1 MDLVGRRTE
10 REVVERVLTG
20 ARAGRSA
27 ALVVYGEAGIG
38 KTVLLGHAHERAARS
53 GFRVETATGVASESQ
68 FALGA
73 LHQLCRPLWDDLDA
87 LPEPQQVA
95 LRVGFGQQA
104 GPAPDRFLIGLAVL
118 NLLSEVAERQ
128 PLLCIVDDA
137 QWLDEASAQVL
148 AFVARRVH
156 GEQLALLFSLR
167 DPTDDGDLRAFA
179 GLPELR
185 LHGLAES
192 DAQAL
197 LAAAVPTLL
206 DDGVGDR
213 IIAEARGNPLALL
226 ELPRSA
232 PPAGLA
238 SGFGLPEEVS
248 VPRRVEERFRQ
259 RSRGLPDETQL
270 LLLLA
275 AAESSGDAAALW
287 RAAATL
293 GIDPGAAASAE
304 QAGLL
309 EINTSVRFRH
319 PLVRSAV
326 YQASTEADRR
336 RVHGALAA
344 AIDAVV
350 DPDQRAW
357 HRGRAVL
364 GTDEEAAAELERGA
378 ERARA
383 RSGLAAAAAFLQQAS
398 ELTPDPARR
407 ASRAL
412 AAAQAKHAAGAPA
425 SALELLEVAES
436 GPLDA
441 AQRARLQ
448 LLRARAVFQ
457 LRRGSEVLGMLLGA
471 AEALAPLDP
480 VLSRQTYL
488 DALQAAITTGGD
500 GVQTAARAALGA
512 PAPPDPPTPTDLLLD
527 GLATVY
533 TQGYEAGV
541 PALRRALE
549 ACRDDEGDG
558 YSDRWL
564 WLANRV
570 AAILFEDDVVA
581 TLAERHARLAR
592 GTGALA
598 DLPAALFM
606 QSVTLTL
613 TGELDRA
620 AELAAE
626 GTAIAHAIGA
636 VPLLQAE
643 LFVAGWRGDEAGA
656 AFIDATLA
664 RAELGHLDDYV
675 VSLAH
680 YALAVHHNARGD
692 YGPALTAATRAAQG
706 TELTSSNM
714 ALPEIVEAASRAG
727 DPARAQAAV
736 EELEMRART
745 TRGTW
750 GLGLAARSRALI
762 TAGAGAEEHY
772 LEALGLLERHRL
784 MSYCARTHLVY
795 GEWLRREGRRHDARE
810 QLRTAHR
817 LLSGMG
823 AHAFAERA
831 AKELRATGEHPRKRT
846 AHATD
851 ALTTHELQIARLV
864 STGATTREVAQQ
876 LFLSPR
882 TIEAH
887 LRNIFPKLGITSR
900 RQLKDLQL
908 STAPGQGGSRMLARR

>member
-1 MDLVGRRTE
+1 MDLVGRSAE
-10 REVVERVLTG
+10 RAAVERLLTD
-20 ARAGRSA
+20 ARAGRSG
-27 ALVVYGEAGIG
+27 ALAVYGEAGIG
-38 KTVLLGHAHERAARS
+38 KSVLLEDAHERAALS
-53 GFRVETATGVASESQ
+53 GFRVETVTGVASESQ

-73 LHQLCRPLWDDLDA
+73 LHQLCRPLLSHLET
-87 LPEPQQVA
+87 LPEPQQAA

-104 GPAPDRFLIGLAVL
+104 GEAPDRFVVALAVL
-118 NLLSEVAERQ
+118 NLLSELAEEQ

-148 AFVARRVH
+148 AFVARRV
-156 GEQLALLFSLR
+156 GAERLALLFALR
-167 DPTDDGDLRAFA
+167 DPSDDGDVRSFT

-185 LHGLAES
+185 LHGLGES
-192 DAQAL
+192 DARAL
-197 LAAAVPTLL
+197 LTAAVPTLL

-213 IIAEARGNPLALL
+213 IVAEARGNPLALL
-226 ELPRSA
+226 ELPRSV

-238 SGFGLPEEVS
+238 SGFGLPEDVS

-259 RSRGLPDETQL
+259 RSRGLSAETQL

-275 AAESSGDAAALW
+275 AAESSGDAAVLW
-287 RAAATL
+287 RAAAAL
-293 GIDPGAAASAE
+293 GLDPGAAAPAE
-304 QAGLL
+304 EAGLL
-309 EINTSVRFRH
+309 EVDASVRFRH

-326 YQASTEADRR
+326 YQAATDTDRR

-344 AIDAVV
+344 AVDPVS

-364 GTDEEAAAELERGA
+364 GTDEDAAAELERGA
-378 ERARA
+378 DRARA
-383 RSGLAAAAAFLQQAS
+383 RSGLAAAAAFLRQAS

-407 ASRAL
+407 AGRAL
-412 AAAQAKHAAGAPA
+412 AAAQAEHAAGAPG
-425 SALELLEVAES
+425 SALELLEVAEA
-436 GPLDA
+436 GPLDD

-448 LLRARAVFQ
+448 LLRAQAVFQ

-488 DALQAAITTGGD
+488 HALQAAVTTGGD

-512 PAPPDPPTPTDLLLD
+512 PAPPGPPSPADLFLE
-527 GLATVY
+527 GLATTY

-541 PALRRALE
+541 PALRRALA
-549 ACRDDEGDG
+549 ACREDERDR
-558 YSDRWL
+558 YSDEWL

-592 GTGALA
+592 GAGALA
-598 DLPAALFM
+598 DLPAALLM

-613 TGELDRA
+613 TGELARA

-636 VPLLQAE
+636 VPLPQAE
-643 LFVAGWRGDEAGA
+643 LFVSGWRGDDAGA
-656 AFIDATLA
+656 AVIDGVLE
-664 RAELGHLDDYV
+664 RAAVEHVDDYA
-675 VSLAH
+675 VSIAH
-680 YALAVHHNARGD
+680 YARAVLENARSA
-692 YGPALTAATRAAQG
+692 YGPALTAATRAAHG
-706 TELTSSNM
+706 HELTCSNM

-727 DPARAQAAV
+727 DAARAQAAT
-736 EELEMRART
+736 EELEMRARAT
-745 TRGTW
+745 DGPW

-762 TAGAGAEEHY
+762 TAGPEAEKHY
-772 LEALGLLERHRL
+772 LAALDLLERHH
-784 MSYCARTHLVY
+784 MVSYCARTYLVY
-795 GEWLRREGRRHDARE
+795 GEWLRRAGRRHDARE

-823 AHAFAERA
+823 ADAFAERA
-831 AKELRATGEHPRKRT
+831 AKELRATGEHPRQRT
-846 AHATD
+846 ARAAD

-887 LRNIFPKLGITSR
+887 LRTIFRKLGISSR
-900 RQLKDLQL
+900 RQLKDAQL
-908 STAPGQGGSRMLARR
+908 SAAPGR

>member
-1 MDLVGRRTE
+1 VDLIGRRTE
-10 REVVERVLTG
+10 REAVERLLTD
-20 ARAGRSA
+20 ARAGRSG
-27 ALVVYGEAGIG
+27 ALAVYGEAGIG
-38 KTVLLGHAHERAARS
+38 KTVLLAHAHEQAALS
-53 GFRVETATGVASESQ
+53 GFRVETVTGVASESH

-73 LHQLCRPLWDDLDA
+73 LHQLCRPLLGDLGA

-95 LRVGFGQQA
+95 LRVAFGQQA
-104 GPAPDRFLIGLAVL
+104 GAAPDRFVIGLAVL
-118 NLLSEVAERQ
+118 NLLCDVAEEQ

-137 QWLDEASAQVL
+137 HWLDQASAQVL
-148 AFVARRVH
+148 AFVARRV
-156 GEQLALLFSLR
+156 GAERLALLFSLR
-167 DPTDDGDLRAFA
+167 DPTDDGDLRSFA

-185 LHGLAES
+185 LPGLAER
-192 DAQAL
+192 DARAL
-197 LAAAVPTLL
+197 LAAAVPVLL

-232 PPAGLA
+232 PPMGLA
-238 SGFGLPEEVS
+238 SGFGLPEDVS
-248 VPRRVEERFRQ
+248 VPRRVEEGFRQ
-259 RSRGLPDETQL
+259 RSRDLPAQTQL

-275 AAESSGDAAALW
+275 AAESSGDAATLW
-287 RAAATL
+287 RAAAML

-309 EINTSVRFRH
+309 EITTSVRFRH

-326 YQASTEADRR
+326 YQASTELDRR
-336 RVHGALAA
+336 GVHGALAA
-344 AIDAVV
+344 ATDAVV

-357 HRGRAVL
+357 HRARAVL
-364 GTDEEAAAELERGA
+364 GTDEDAAAELERSA
-378 ERARA
+378 DRARA
-383 RSGLAAAAAFLQQAS
+383 RSGLAAAAAFLEQAS

-407 ASRAL
+407 ARRAL
-412 AAAQAKHAAGAPA
+412 AAAEAKQTAGAPA
-425 SALELLEVAES
+425 AALELLEVAEA
-436 GPLDA
+436 GPLDD

-471 AEALAPLDP
+471 AEALAALDP

-488 DALQAAITTGGD
+488 HALQAAVTTGGG
-500 GVQTAARAALGA
+500 GVLTAARAALDA
-512 PAPPDPPTPTDLLLD
+512 PAPPEPPTPADLLLD
-527 GLATVY
+527 GLATIY
-533 TQGYEAGV
+533 TQGYETGV

-549 ACRDDEGDG
+549 ACRDEHDRF
-558 YSDRWL
+558 SDRWL
-564 WLANRV
+564 WLANHL

-581 TLAERHARLAR
+581 ALAERQVELAR
-592 GTGALA
+592 RTGALA
-598 DLPAALFM
+598 DLPAALHM

-613 TGELDRA
+613 TGELARA

-636 VPLLQAE
+636 VPLPQTE
-643 LFVAGWRGDEAGA
+643 LFHAGWRGDDAGA
-656 AFIDATLA
+656 AVIDATLA
-664 RAELGHLDDYV
+664 RAAIEHLADDAI
-675 VSLAH
+675 SLAH
-680 YALAVHHNARGD
+680 YALAVLHTARGD
-692 YGPALTAATRAAQG
+692 YGPALTAATRAAQ
-706 TELTSSNM
+706 TDELTCSNL
-714 ALPEIVEAASRAG
+714 ALPEIVEAATRAG

-736 EELEMRART
+736 EELELRARVT
-745 TRGTW
+745 GGCW

-762 TAGAGAEEHY
+762 TAGPEAEKHY
-772 LEALGLLERHRL
+772 LEALDLLERHRL
-784 MSYCARTHLVY
+784 VSYGARTHLVY
-795 GEWLRREGRRHDARE
+795 GEWLRREGRRQEARE

-817 LLSGMG
+817 LLTGMG
-823 AHAFAERA
+823 ADAYAERA
-831 AKELRATGEHPRKRT
+831 AKELRATGEHPRTRT

-887 LRNIFPKLGITSR
+887 LRNIFRKLGITSR
-900 RQLKDLQL
+900 RQLKGLQL
-908 STAPGQGGSRMLARR
+908 STAPGG

>member
-1 MDLVGRRTE
+1 
-10 REVVERVLTG
+10 
-20 ARAGRSA
+20 
-27 ALVVYGEAGIG
+27 VYGEAGIG
-38 KTVLLGHAHERAARS
+38 KTVLLEHAHERAALS
-53 GFRVETATGVASESQ
+53 GFRVQTVTGVASESQ

-73 LHQLCRPLWDDLDA
+73 LYQLCRPLLGDLDA
-87 LPEPQQVA
+87 LPEPQQIA
-95 LRVGFGQQA
+95 LRVAFGQQA
-104 GPAPDRFLIGLAVL
+104 GAAPDRFVIGLAVL
-118 NLLSEVAERQ
+118 NLLSELADKQ

-148 AFVARRVH
+148 AFVARRV
-156 GEQLALLFSLR
+156 GGVRLALLFSLR
-167 DPTDDGDLRAFA
+167 DPSDDGDLRSFA

-192 DAQAL
+192 DARAL
-197 LAAAVPTLL
+197 LAAAVPTPL

-213 IIAEARGNPLALL
+213 IIDEARGNPLALL

-232 PPAGLA
+232 PTLGLA
-238 SGFGLPEEVS
+238 SGLGLPEDVS
-248 VPRRVEERFRQ
+248 VPRRIEERFRQ
-259 RSRGLPDETQL
+259 RSRGLPAETQL

-275 AAESSGDAAALW
+275 AAESSGDAATLW

-293 GIDPGAAASAE
+293 GIEPGAAASAE
-304 QAGLL
+304 EAGLV
-309 EINTSVRFRH
+309 EIDTSVRFRH

-326 YQASTEADRR
+326 YQAATESDRR
-336 RVHGALAA
+336 RVHGALADS
-344 AIDAVV
+344 DATL

-357 HRGRAVL
+357 HRARAVL
-364 GTDEEAAAELERGA
+364 GTDEDTAAELERCA
-378 ERARA
+378 DRAHA
-383 RSGLAAAAAFLQQAS
+383 RSGLAAAAAFLHQSFQ
-398 ELTPDPARR
+398 LTPDPARR
-407 ASRAL
+407 AGRAL
-412 AAAQAKHAAGAPA
+412 AAAQAEEAAGAPGT
-425 SALELLEVAES
+425 ALELLEVAEA
-436 GPLDA
+436 GPLDDV
-441 AQRARLQ
+441 QRARLQ

-488 DALQAAITTGGD
+488 QALQAAVTTGGD
-500 GVQTAARAALGA
+500 GVRTAARAALGA
-512 PAPPDPPTPTDLLLD
+512 PAPPGPPTPADLFLD
-527 GLATVY
+527 GLATTY

-549 ACRDDEGDG
+549 ACRDDERDG

-564 WLANRV
+564 GLASRLG
-570 AAILFEDDVVA
+570 AILFEDDLVA
-581 TLAERHARLAR
+581 TLAERHVRLAR
-592 GTGALA
+592 RTGALA
-598 DLPAALFM
+598 DLPAALLM
-606 QSVTLTL
+606 RSQTLVL
-613 TGELDRA
+613 AGELARA

-636 VPLLQAE
+636 VPLPQAD
-643 LFVAGWRGDEAGA
+643 LILAGWRGDDAGA
-656 AFIDATLA
+656 ALVDATLA
-664 RAELGHLDDYV
+664 RTAVEHLDATA

-680 YALAVHHNARGD
+680 YARAVLHNARGD
-692 YGPALTAATRAAQG
+692 YGAALTAAARARQ
-706 TELTSSNM
+706 TDELPYSNV
-714 ALPEIVEAASRAG
+714 ALPEIAEAASRAG
-727 DPARAQAAV
+727 EPARALAAV
-736 EELEMRART
+736 EELEMRARAT
-745 TRGTW
+745 DGPW

-762 TAGAGAEEHY
+762 TAGPGAEKHY
-772 LEALGLLERHRL
+772 LEALDLLERHH
-784 MSYCARTHLVY
+784 MVSYGARTHLVY
-795 GEWLRREGRRHDARE
+795 GEWLRREGRRHEARE

-817 LLSGMG
+817 LLTGMG
-823 AHAFAERA
+823 ADAFAERA

-887 LRNIFPKLGITSR
+887 LRTIFRKLGITSR

-908 STAPGQGGSRMLARR
+908 TDLQPTTARGR